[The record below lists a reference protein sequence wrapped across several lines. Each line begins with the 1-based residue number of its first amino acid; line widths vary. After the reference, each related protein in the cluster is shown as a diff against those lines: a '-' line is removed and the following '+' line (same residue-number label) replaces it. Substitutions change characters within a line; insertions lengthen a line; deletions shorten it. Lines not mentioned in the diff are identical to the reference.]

1 LEQKTP
7 REMIKRGWIVGGVIA
22 GILAVPITYFLV
34 QYKRLMDYEINPD
47 TITRISKEGR
57 RYKYRVVFNFEN
69 KSSLGY
75 TIEQQSYEVF
85 LGNLKIG
92 EGSYKENV
100 EIKPKSVSKLPMV
113 MEFTMPTNAQ
123 AIGYVL
129 ELLSSGKVM
138 INVKWQVS
146 LMGLK
151 TSIEKQMEFKI

>member
-7 REMIKRGWIVGGVIA
+7 REMMKRGWIVGGVIA

-34 QYKRLMDYEINPD
+34 QYKKLMDYEINPD

-151 TSIEKQMEFKI
+151 TSIEKEMEFKI

>member
-1 LEQKTP
+1 
-7 REMIKRGWIVGGVIA
+7 MIKRGWIVGGVIA

-34 QYKRLMDYEINPD
+34 QYKKLMDYEINPD

>member
-1 LEQKTP
+1 
-7 REMIKRGWIVGGVIA
+7 MIKRGWIVGGVIA

-34 QYKRLMDYEINPD
+34 QYKKLMDYEINPD

-123 AIGYVL
+123 AIGYLL
-129 ELLSSGKVM
+129 ELLSSGR
-138 INVKWQVS
+138 ITIDVKWEVS

-151 TSIEKQMEFKI
+151 TNIEKKMEIKI

>member
-1 LEQKTP
+1 
-7 REMIKRGWIVGGVIA
+7 MIKRGWIVGGDIA

>member
-1 LEQKTP
+1 
-7 REMIKRGWIVGGVIA
+7 MIKRGWIIGGVIA

-34 QYKRLMDYEINPD
+34 QYKKLMDYEINPD

-85 LGNLKIG
+85 LGKFKIG
-92 EGSYKENV
+92 EGSYKDNV

-113 MEFTMPTNAQ
+113 MEFVLPTNAQ
-123 AIGYVL
+123 AIGYLL

-151 TSIEKQMEFKI
+151 TNIEKQMEFKI

>member
-1 LEQKTP
+1 
-7 REMIKRGWIVGGVIA
+7 MIKRGWIVGGVIA
-22 GILAVPITYFLV
+22 GILAIPITYFLV
-34 QYKRLMDYEINPD
+34 QYKKLMDYEINPD

-57 RYKYRVVFNFEN
+57 RYKYRIVFNFEN

-123 AIGYVL
+123 AIGYLL

>member
-1 LEQKTP
+1 
-7 REMIKRGWIVGGVIA
+7 MIKRGWIIGGVIA

>member
-1 LEQKTP
+1 
-7 REMIKRGWIVGGVIA
+7 MIKRGWIVGGVIA

>member
-1 LEQKTP
+1 
-7 REMIKRGWIVGGVIA
+7 MIQRGWIIGGVIA
-22 GILAVPITYFLV
+22 GILAVPIIYFLV

-92 EGSYKENV
+92 EGSYNEKV
-100 EIKPKSVSKLPMV
+100 YIKPNSVSKLPMV
-113 MEFTMPTNAQ
+113 MEFTMPSTAQ
-123 AIGYVL
+123 AIGYLL
-129 ELLSSGKVM
+129 EILSRGKVM
-138 INVKWQVS
+138 KNLKWQVS

-151 TSIEKQMEFKI
+151 TNIEKQMEFKI

>member
-1 LEQKTP
+1 
-7 REMIKRGWIVGGVIA
+7 MIKRGWIVGGVIA

-151 TSIEKQMEFKI
+151 TNIEKQMEFKI

>member
-1 LEQKTP
+1 
-7 REMIKRGWIVGGVIA
+7 MIKRGWIIGGVIA

-34 QYKRLMDYEINPD
+34 QYKKLMDYEINPD

>member
-1 LEQKTP
+1 
-7 REMIKRGWIVGGVIA
+7 MIKRGWIIGGVIA
-22 GILAVPITYFLV
+22 GIVAVPITYFLV
-34 QYKRLMDYEINPD
+34 QYKKLMDYEINPD

-57 RYKYRVVFNFEN
+57 RYKYRIVFNFEN

-123 AIGYVL
+123 AIGYLL

>member
-1 LEQKTP
+1 
-7 REMIKRGWIVGGVIA
+7 MKRGWIIGGA
-22 GILAVPITYFLV
+22 ILGVLAIPITYFGI

-57 RYKYRVVFNFEN
+57 NYKYRIVFNFQN

-75 TIEQQSYEVF
+75 KIQRQSYEVF

-92 EGSYKENV
+92 QGSYKEVV
-100 EIKPKSVSKLPMV
+100 EIKPNSVSKLPMV

-123 AIGYVL
+123 AIGYLL
-129 ELLSSGKVM
+129 ELLSSGR
-138 INVKWQVS
+138 ITIDVKWEVS

-151 TSIEKQMEFKI
+151 TNIEKKMEIKI

>member
-1 LEQKTP
+1 
-7 REMIKRGWIVGGVIA
+7 MIKRGWIVGGVIA

-34 QYKRLMDYEINPD
+34 QYKKLMDYEINPD

-123 AIGYVL
+123 AIGYLL

-151 TSIEKQMEFKI
+151 TNIEKQMEFKI

>member
-1 LEQKTP
+1 
-7 REMIKRGWIVGGVIA
+7 MIMSGWIIGGVIA

-34 QYKRLMDYEINPD
+34 QYKKLMDYEINPD

-113 MEFTMPTNAQ
+113 MEFVLPTNAQ
-123 AIGYVL
+123 AIGYLL
-129 ELLSSGKVM
+129 ELFSSGKVL

-151 TSIEKQMEFKI
+151 TNIEKQMEFKI

>member
-1 LEQKTP
+1 
-7 REMIKRGWIVGGVIA
+7 MIKRGWIIGGVIA

-34 QYKRLMDYEINPD
+34 QYKKLMDYEINPD

-113 MEFTMPTNAQ
+113 MEFVLPTNAQ
-123 AIGYVL
+123 AIGYLL
-129 ELLSSGKVM
+129 ELFSSGKVL

-151 TSIEKQMEFKI
+151 TNIEKQMEFKI

>member
-1 LEQKTP
+1 
-7 REMIKRGWIVGGVIA
+7 MMKRGWIVGGVIA

-34 QYKRLMDYEINPD
+34 QYKKLMDYEINPD

-151 TSIEKQMEFKI
+151 TSIEKEMEFKI

>member
-1 LEQKTP
+1 
-7 REMIKRGWIVGGVIA
+7 MIKRGWIIGGVIA

-34 QYKRLMDYEINPD
+34 QYKRLMEYEINPD

-151 TSIEKQMEFKI
+151 TSIEKEMEFKI

>member
-1 LEQKTP
+1 
-7 REMIKRGWIVGGVIA
+7 MIKRGWIIGGVIA

-151 TSIEKQMEFKI
+151 TSIEKEMEFKI

>member
-1 LEQKTP
+1 
-7 REMIKRGWIVGGVIA
+7 MIKRGWIVGGVIA
-22 GILAVPITYFLV
+22 GILAIPITYFLV
-34 QYKRLMDYEINPD
+34 QYKKLMDYEINPD

-57 RYKYRVVFNFEN
+57 RYKYRIVFNFEN

-100 EIKPKSVSKLPMV
+100 EIKPKSVSKLPMI

>member
-1 LEQKTP
+1 
-7 REMIKRGWIVGGVIA
+7 MIKRGWIIGGVIA

-34 QYKRLMDYEINPD
+34 QYKKLMDYEINPD

-151 TSIEKQMEFKI
+151 TNIEKQMEFKI